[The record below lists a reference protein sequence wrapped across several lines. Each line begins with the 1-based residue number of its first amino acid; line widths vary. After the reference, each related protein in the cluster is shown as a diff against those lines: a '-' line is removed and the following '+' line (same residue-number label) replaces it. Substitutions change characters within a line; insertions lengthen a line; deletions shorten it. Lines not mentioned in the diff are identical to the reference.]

1 MHEKFKYKNTILY
14 TAAHVELS
22 VDPNA
27 NDTET
32 QERVNIKWFRLNMR
46 VQKEI
51 PKCNS

>member
-32 QERVNIKWFRLNMR
+32 LERVNIK
-46 VQKEI
+46 
-51 PKCNS
+51 